1 LSPDYAYKDL
11 LDILNGKAEGQK
23 SDQRFTAVAYDSRN
37 IVNGSSTVFFALK
50 GPFRDGHQFIANAYE
65 KGVRCFVV
73 SKLPDVPSFPAAGFI
88 VVKNPLHALQELAA
102 HHRNLFKYPVVAI
115 TGSAGKTTVKE
126 WIYHLLGKHKRII
139 RSPKSFNSQLGVA
152 LSLLELHADCD
163 LALIEAGIS
172 SPGEMLRLEQM
183 IRPTHGIFTSF
194 GRAHEENFKSRD
206 EHFNEKIRLF
216 SDVKQAIYPSQLELS
231 VQSDKSIHGLSVNP
245 AQYQK
250 DLKFLPFT
258 DPVSVNNALLAIAF
272 TRSVLGNSV
281 DLKEAIS
288 TLPQLALRLETF
300 DGLNK
305 NTIIN
310 DTYNLDLDAL
320 THSLEYQMRLAG
332 KRKRIVIIGLD
343 EASRSKQDQIE
354 KIVKPYNVDQLLII
368 DSNETPELN
377 ESDAVVLI
385 KGTRNADMQRL
396 ARQYRLKKHTTYV
409 EIDLTAVRS
418 NLEVFRNMLSP
429 ETKLLA
435 MVKAQ
440 SYGSGIEKMGDFLQK
455 QGVDYLGVAYADEGI
470 ELRKQGIDLPILV
483 MNTEEEGFE
492 DCIRYDLEPA
502 IFTLRQLDGFIRE
515 LILHGRRNYPIH
527 LKLDTGM
534 RRLGFELKELG
545 QVCDILKAQPEVYVK
560 SVYSHLADA
569 DNRRDKRFTDHQIAQ
584 FGHACEQLHH
594 RLNYSFLRH
603 LLNSEGVSNY
613 PQAQFDMVRLGI
625 GMYGISSNP
634 AVKRKLQ
641 PVINW
646 STAVSQVKS
655 LKKGESVGYG
665 RSFVAQTPMEIAILP
680 VGYADG
686 YRRSLS
692 NGVGNVYINGKACP
706 VVGRVCM
713 DMIMVDVT
721 NKKVKEGD
729 RVELIGKHY
738 SIEKMAEAMGTIAY
752 EVMTGISRR
761 VNRVY
766 LEE

>member
-1 LSPDYAYKDL
+1 MSPDYAYTEL
-11 LDILNGKAEGQK
+11 LHISNGTALG
-23 SDQRFTAVAYDSRN
+23 SAPDSRFNAVAYDSRN
-37 IVNGSSTVFFALK
+37 IVNGTSTVFFALK
-50 GPFRDGHQFIANAYE
+50 GPFRDGHQFIADAYA

-73 SKLPDVPSFPAAGFI
+73 SKAPVLTAFPDAGFI
-88 VVKNPLHALQELAA
+88 VVKNTLHALQELAA
-102 HHRNLFKYPVVAI
+102 HHRSLFSYPVVAI

-152 LSLLELHADCD
+152 LSLLELHEDCD

-172 SPGEMLRLEQM
+172 APGEMLRLEQM
-183 IRPTHGIFTSF
+183 IRPTFGIFTSF
-194 GRAHEENFKSRD
+194 GRAHEENFKSRE
-206 EHFNEKIRLF
+206 EHLNEKSRLF
-216 SDVKQAIYPSQLELS
+216 RNVGKMLYTTSLELS
-231 VQSDKSIHGLSVNP
+231 PEQEKSLHAHAVKP
-245 AQYQK
+245 EHYQK
-250 DLKFLPFT
+250 ELKSLTLT
-258 DPVSVNNALLAIAF
+258 DPVSLNNGLLAIAF
-272 TRSVLGNSV
+272 ARTILGKDI
-281 DLKEAIS
+281 DLKEEINS
-288 TLPQLALRLETF
+288 LPQLALRLETF
-300 DGLNK
+300 EGLNK

-310 DTYNLDLDAL
+310 DTYNLDLDAF

-332 KRKRIVIIGLD
+332 KRKRIVIVGLD
-343 EASRSKQDQIE
+343 EASRQKQKQIE
-354 KIVKPYNVDQLLII
+354 EIVKPYKVDQLLII
-368 DSNETPELN
+368 DPTETPEL
-377 ESDAVVLI
+377 SVADSVVMI
-385 KGTRNADMQRL
+385 KGTRDADMQRL

-418 NLEVFRNMLSP
+418 NLEVFRTMLAP

-492 DCIRYDLEPA
+492 DCIRYQLEPA

-515 LILHGRRNYPIH
+515 LILHGRSNYPIH

-534 RRLGFELKELG
+534 RRLGFDVKELG

-569 DNRRDKRFTDHQIAQ
+569 DNRRDKRFTQHQIAQ
-584 FGHACEQLHH
+584 FTHACDQLQQ

-603 LLNSEGVSNY
+603 ILNSEGVSNY
-613 PQAQFDMVRLGI
+613 PEAQFDMVRLGI

-641 PVINW
+641 PVISW
-646 STAVSQVKS
+646 ITAVSQVKR

-665 RSFVAQTPMEIAILP
+665 RSFVAQTPLEIAILP

-692 NGVGNVYINGKACP
+692 NGKGLVYINGKSCP

-721 NKKVKEGD
+721 DKKVKEGD

-738 SIEKMAEAMGTIAY
+738 SIEKMAEAMSTIAY

>member
-1 LSPDYAYKDL
+1 
-11 LDILNGKAEGQK
+11 
-23 SDQRFTAVAYDSRN
+23 
-37 IVNGSSTVFFALK
+37 
-50 GPFRDGHQFIANAYE
+50 
-65 KGVRCFVV
+65 
-73 SKLPDVPSFPAAGFI
+73 
-88 VVKNPLHALQELAA
+88 
-102 HHRNLFKYPVVAI
+102 
-115 TGSAGKTTVKE
+115 
-126 WIYHLLGKHKRII
+126 
-139 RSPKSFNSQLGVA
+139 
-152 LSLLELHADCD
+152 
-163 LALIEAGIS
+163 
-172 SPGEMLRLEQM
+172 
-183 IRPTHGIFTSF
+183 
-194 GRAHEENFKSRD
+194 
-206 EHFNEKIRLF
+206 
-216 SDVKQAIYPSQLELS
+216 
-231 VQSDKSIHGLSVNP
+231 
-245 AQYQK
+245 
-250 DLKFLPFT
+250 
-258 DPVSVNNALLAIAF
+258 
-272 TRSVLGNSV
+272 
-281 DLKEAIS
+281 
-288 TLPQLALRLETF
+288 
-300 DGLNK
+300 
-305 NTIIN
+305 
-310 DTYNLDLDAL
+310 
-320 THSLEYQMRLAG
+320 MRLAG

-354 KIVKPYNVDQLLII
+354 KIVKPYKVDQLLII

-377 ESDAVVLI
+377 ESNAIVLI
-385 KGTRNADMQRL
+385 KGTRDADMQRL

-569 DNRRDKRFTDHQIAQ
+569 DNRRDKRFTEHQIVQ
-584 FGHACEQLHH
+584 FGHACEQLYH

-729 RVELIGKHY
+729 RVELIGKHIN
-738 SIEKMAEAMGTIAY
+738 IEKLAEAMGTIPY

>member
-1 LSPDYAYKDL
+1 MSLNYAYKDL
-11 LDILNGKAEGQK
+11 LKILNGKAEGQTP
-23 SDQRFTAVAYDSRN
+23 DQHFTTVAYDSRN
-37 IVNGSSTVFFALK
+37 IVHGKSTIFFALK
-50 GPFRDGHQFIANAYE
+50 GPFRDGHQFISDAYA
-65 KGVRCFVV
+65 KGTRCFVV
-73 SKLPDVPSFPAAGFI
+73 SNAPKSNDFSDAGFI
-88 VVKNPLHALQELAA
+88 VVKNTLHALQELAA
-102 HHRNLFKYPVVAI
+102 HHRNQFSFPIVAI

-152 LSLLELHADCD
+152 LSLLELHNDCD

-172 SPGEMLRLEQM
+172 APGEMLRLEQM
-183 IRPTHGIFTSF
+183 IRPTHGVFTSF
-194 GRAHEENFKSRD
+194 GRAHEENFKSRE
-206 EHFNEKIRLF
+206 EHLHEKTLLF
-216 SDVKQAIYPSQLELS
+216 ANVKQTIYPSSIDLIPQTE
-231 VQSDKSIHGLSVNP
+231 KNIHGLKVNP
-245 AQYQK
+245 ATYQK
-250 DLKFLPFT
+250 DLKFLPYT

-300 DGLNK
+300 DGLNR

-310 DTYNLDLDAL
+310 DTYNLDLDAF

-332 KRKRIVIIGLD
+332 KRKRIVIVGLD
-343 EASRSKQDQIE
+343 AASRSKADQIE
-354 KIVKPYNVDQLLII
+354 KIVKHYKVDQLLII
-368 DSNETPELN
+368 DPNETPELI
-377 ESDAVVLI
+377 ESEAVVLI

-409 EIDLTAVRS
+409 EIDLTAIRS
-418 NLEVFRNMLSP
+418 NMEVFRNMLSP

-440 SYGSGIEKMGDFLQK
+440 SYGSGIEKMSDFLQK

-515 LILHGRRNYPIH
+515 LILHGRSNYPIH

-534 RRLGFELKELG
+534 RRLGFDLKELS
-545 QVCDILKAQPEVYVK
+545 QVCDVLQAQPEVYVK

-569 DNRRDKRFTDHQIAQ
+569 DNRRDKRYTQHQITQ
-584 FGHACEQLHH
+584 FAHACSQLQQ
-594 RLNYSFLRH
+594 RLNYNFLRH
-603 LLNSEGVSNY
+603 ILNSEGVSNY
-613 PQAQFDMVRLGI
+613 PEAQFDMVRLGI

-641 PVINW
+641 PVISW
-646 STAVSQVKS
+646 ITAVSQVKQ
-655 LKKGESVGYG
+655 LKKGDSVGYG
-665 RSFVAQTPMEIAILP
+665 RTFIAQEAMEIAILP

-692 NGVGNVYINGKACP
+692 NGKGIVYINGKACP
-706 VVGRVCM
+706 VLGRVCM

-721 NKKVKEGD
+721 HKKVKEGD
-729 RVELIGKHY
+729 RVELIGKQY
-738 SIEKMAEAMGTIAY
+738 SIEKLADAMETIPY

>member
-11 LDILNGKAEGQK
+11 LKILNGKAEGQVPE
-23 SDQRFTAVAYDSRN
+23 QRFCAVAYDSRN
-37 IVNGSSTVFFALK
+37 IVNGGSTVFFALK
-50 GPFRDGHQFIANAYE
+50 GPFRDGHQFISDAYE

-73 SKLPDVPSFPAAGFI
+73 NKLPGDQSYPEAGFI
-88 VVKNPLHALQELAA
+88 VVKNSLHALQELAA
-102 HHRNLFKYPVVAI
+102 HHRSLFSYPVVAI

-139 RSPKSFNSQLGVA
+139 RSPKSYNSQLGVA

-172 SPGEMLRLEQM
+172 APGEMLRLEQM
-183 IRPTHGIFTSF
+183 IRPTHGVFTGF
-194 GRAHEENFKSRD
+194 GRAHEENFKSRE
-206 EHFNEKIRLF
+206 EHFNEKVRLF
-216 SDVKQAIYPSQLELS
+216 VNVKQTIYPSHLEMS
-231 VQSDKSIHGLSVNP
+231 PVAAQSIHGIAINA

-250 DLKFLPFT
+250 DLKALPFT
-258 DPVSVNNALLAIAF
+258 DPASVNNALLAIAF

-288 TLPQLALRLETF
+288 TLPQLALRMETF

-310 DTYNLDLDAL
+310 DAYNLDLDAL

-343 EASRSKQDQIE
+343 EASRSKREQIE
-354 KIVKPYNVDQLLII
+354 KIVKPFSVDQLLII
-368 DSNETPELN
+368 DPNETPELI

-418 NLEVFRNMLSP
+418 NLEVFRSMLAP

-492 DCIRYDLEPA
+492 DCIRYNLEPA

-515 LILHGRRNYPIH
+515 LILHGRSNYPIH

-545 QVCDILKAQPEVYVK
+545 QVCDVLKAQPEVYVK

-569 DNRRDKRFTDHQIAQ
+569 DNRRDKRFTLHQIAQ
-584 FGHACEQLHH
+584 FAHACTQLQQ

-603 LLNSEGVSNY
+603 ILNSEGVSNY
-613 PQAQFDMVRLGI
+613 PEAQFDMVRLGI

-641 PVINW
+641 PVISW
-646 STAVSQVKS
+646 ITAVSQVKQ
-655 LKKGESVGYG
+655 LKKGDSVGYG
-665 RSFVAQTPMEIAILP
+665 RTFIAQEAMEIAILP

-692 NGVGNVYINGKACP
+692 NGKGLVYINGKACS

-713 DMIMVDVT
+713 DMIMVNVT

-738 SIEKMAEAMGTIAY
+738 SIEKLAEAMGTIAY